1 MLIPLK
7 HRTCSLLF
15 QIWKVGWVGNDFV
28 LFCLFVFFDFDNA
41 SMHPGKTQ
49 STMTYPKWEKLWT
62 QVRDAQPLG
71 PIRSQSSN
79 SGSL

>member
-15 QIWKVGWVGNDFV
+15 QIWKVGWVGN
-28 LFCLFVFFDFDNA
+28 DFDNA